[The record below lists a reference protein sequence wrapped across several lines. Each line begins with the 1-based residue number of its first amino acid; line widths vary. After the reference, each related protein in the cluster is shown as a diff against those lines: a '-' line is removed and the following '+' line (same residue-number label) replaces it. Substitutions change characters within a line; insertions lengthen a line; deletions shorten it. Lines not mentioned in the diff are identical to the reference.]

1 MPRPSHRAVPLPAGP
16 VQLVGPTF
24 AALVPALLALVLS
37 GATWVG
43 ILVWLG
49 TAPVLVVTYRALS
62 RPTLYVEHGG
72 NADIASPD
80 ASIEELF
87 ACRPTSTRPKHRT

>member
-1 MPRPSHRAVPLPAGP
+1 MGPA
-16 VQLVGPTF
+16 L
-24 AALVPALLALVLS
+24 AALVPALFAAFIAVVDTGTLS
-37 GATWVG
+37 GAAWVG

-49 TAPVLVVTYRALS
+49 TAPVLIVTYRALS
-62 RPTLYVEHGG
+62 RPTLYVDHGG
-72 NADIASPD
+72 NADAD